1 MIPGAGKSPSCFK
14 KKSQVMRQHR
24 ESCTIDQQQ
33 EAHSLCL
40 KKKQKTPKKEP
51 AGSSSGTLLT
61 AGRFFTEESSGGAA
75 LCRVQALLGCARSL
89 VWENQGENEGKNGGK
104 LGNLVLVFPKG
115 PGCWVLQHTPAPQ
128 HFPAMSC
135 FIWRGRHQG
144 TLKVFCY
151 SRYRKEEDD

>member
-14 KKSQVMRQHR
+14 RKSQVMRQHR

-89 VWENQGENEGKNGGK
+89 VWENQGEKRRKKQGKTGEFGSGVPKRSWLLGSAAHSCPTAFPCHELFHLEG
-104 LGNLVLVFPKG
+104 
-115 PGCWVLQHTPAPQ
+115 QTSRHTEGILLFQ
-128 HFPAMSC
+128 VQE
-135 FIWRGRHQG
+135 RR
-144 TLKVFCY
+144 
-151 SRYRKEEDD
+151 R